1 MLKTKGFSLLEL
13 MVVLVIISI
22 LTAIAV
28 PAFRDSA
35 VKSRRNDAQAALI
48 SFASALERKY
58 TETGTYCDNGTVA
71 ITAPSDH
78 DCKDTDGDG
87 DTGAP
92 TIFSSTVPVDGSIAN
107 YNLVINSVDRAVFE
121 IRAVRAG
128 SMLNDECGDFV
139 LTQTGQKSQVNG
151 SEACW

>member
-1 MLKTKGFSLLEL
+1 MLKIRGFSLLEL

-22 LTAIAV
+22 LTSIAV

-58 TETGTYCDNGTVA
+58 TETGTYCNNGTVS
-71 ITAPSDH
+71 ITSPSGH
-78 DCKDTDGDG
+78 DCIDSDADG

-92 TIFSSTVPVDGSIAN
+92 TIFSTTAPIDGTSVN
-107 YNLVINSVDRAVFE
+107 YNLIIRTVDRAAFE
-121 IRAVRAG
+121 IRAERTG

-139 LTQTGQKSQVNG
+139 LTQTGQKSQVNS
-151 SEACW
+151 SEVCW